1 MRELVAD
8 SLTDELIE
16 LYRMY
21 ASAGVEDFAWLNHHR
36 APMTLDGVREFA
48 RRRGSEAGA
57 GGCLWADEH
66 AMRTVAT
73 VADVVLLII
82 DEQAPSSGSR
92 SGRRRGDD
100 SQREDSR
107 FVMLGDLEPPTMS
120 SPMGAISSPAHC
132 LILHRSRRQHFSP
145 VFFRGRGLVEIASLP
160 PQTRALWPR
169 LRELTCSEDM
179 MRLAATDGGGASAF
193 PEQGCA
199 KRQRG

>member
-1 MRELVAD
+1 MSMPPLESLSASDRRHTTHRRTHPWTAGFYNAVDLQLPASPHRSALLSTALAMRELVAD

-36 APMTLDGVREFA
+36 APVSLDEVRAFA
-48 RRRGSEAGA
+48 RMRGCDAGA

-66 AMRTVAT
+66 AMRTVAA

-100 SQREDSR
+100 VQREDSR
-107 FVMLGDLEPPTMS
+107 FVMLGELEPPTMS
-120 SPMGAISSPAHC
+120 SPMGAMS
-132 LILHRSRRQHFSP
+132 
-145 VFFRGRGLVEIASLP
+145 
-160 PQTRALWPR
+160 
-169 LRELTCSEDM
+169 
-179 MRLAATDGGGASAF
+179 
-193 PEQGCA
+193 
-199 KRQRG
+199 